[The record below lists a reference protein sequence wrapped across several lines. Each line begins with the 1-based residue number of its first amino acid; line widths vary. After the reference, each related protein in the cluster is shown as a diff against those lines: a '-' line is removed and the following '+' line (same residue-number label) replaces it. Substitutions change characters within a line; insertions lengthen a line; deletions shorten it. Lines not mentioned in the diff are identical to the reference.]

1 MGKKFFWISC
11 IWNIVQTWLL
21 VRPFVYL
28 SSFISQILDFL
39 YWMVCIFIFMASQ
52 WKQRMDYFDDQ
63 HTITVPMV
71 NLVLNSCHI
80 YLFRAQ
86 KSLKTQQ
93 CTKCESCF
101 IVFRTEK
108 GYSKNCP
115 CYNHYYHNFVGQLPV
130 LEIHQKLLTKVL
142 LSVRLSKCIIN
153 NFANI
158 WKARNHLH
166 LSCRFK
172 ETIMQ
177 AFMMTRDKHGHFV
190 LIQKRQFQTSPSR

>member
-1 MGKKFFWISC
+1 MVSGGHTCICAPQGDVNIQSFIIIWVKRFSEHLAYEISYRPGC
-11 IWNIVQTWLL
+11 WWGLL
-21 VRPFVYL
+21 CYL

-80 YLFRAQ
+80 YLSHAQ
-86 KSLKTQQ
+86 KSFKTQQ
-93 CTKCESCF
+93 CMKCESCF

-115 CYNHYYHNFVGQLPV
+115 CYNHYCHNFVGQLPV
-130 LEIHQKLLTKVL
+130 LEVHHKLLVL
-142 LSVRLSKCIIN
+142 LCMRLSKCTIIN
-153 NFANI
+153 NF
-158 WKARNHLH
+158 
-166 LSCRFK
+166 C
-172 ETIMQ
+172 
-177 AFMMTRDKHGHFV
+177 
-190 LIQKRQFQTSPSR
+190 

>member
-1 MGKKFFWISC
+1 
-11 IWNIVQTWLL
+11 
-21 VRPFVYL
+21 
-28 SSFISQILDFL
+28 
-39 YWMVCIFIFMASQ
+39 
-52 WKQRMDYFDDQ
+52 MDYFDDQ

-153 NFANI
+153 NFARFMES
-158 WKARNHLH
+158 KE
-166 LSCRFK
+166 LSSPFLQVQGNNYASFYDDQRQTWSLCFDSEK
-172 ETIMQ
+172 TISDFAKQ
-177 AFMMTRDKHGHFV
+177 VK
-190 LIQKRQFQTSPSR
+190 QTELYISSKWNKFYNATVSFHVSGQSGKYHDIL